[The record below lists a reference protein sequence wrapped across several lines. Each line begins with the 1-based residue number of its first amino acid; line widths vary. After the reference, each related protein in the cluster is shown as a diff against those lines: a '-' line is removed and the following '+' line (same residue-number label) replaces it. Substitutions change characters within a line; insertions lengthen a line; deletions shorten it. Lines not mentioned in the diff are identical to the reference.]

1 MRTGIFALAALLVSG
16 VMAGEGEWRKVEPH
30 TMKAL
35 RELRARQSGGS
46 SFRPGTTQGRGKNCV
61 DAFGAG
67 YELCA
72 NSKVC
77 YNPTEGDLCC
87 SEGYPC
93 PRGSF
98 CLTKG
103 YCCPNGLDPKECAKQ
118 HNVELPPNYGNGNGN
133 TKPSGAPYPTGST
146 PPTGGSHSTGA
157 PKPTGTLPTR
167 TGTVPTGTSPGPTA
181 TSPPIYTGAATHNAV
196 QGAAAAIV
204 ALGLV
209 QNLL

>member
-1 MRTGIFALAALLVSG
+1 MRTGFFALAALLVSG
-16 VMAGEGEWRKVEPH
+16 VMAGEGEWRKVDPH

-35 RELRARQSGGS
+35 RDLRARQNQDS
-46 SFRPGTTQGRGKNCV
+46 SFIPGTTQGHGSNCA

-72 NSKVC
+72 DSKVC

-93 PRGSF
+93 PKGSF

-118 HNVELPPNYGNGNGN
+118 HNVELPPTYGNSSP
-133 TKPSGAPYPTGST
+133 TGAPF
-146 PPTGGSHSTGA
+146 PTGGSSPTGSSPSTGA
-157 PKPTGTLPTR
+157 PQPTGTLPTG
-167 TGTVPTGTSPGPTA
+167 TGAPTGTSIPPTA
-181 TSPPIYTGAATHNAV
+181 TSPPIYTGAASHNAI

-204 ALGLV
+204 AFGLV

>member
-16 VMAGEGEWRKVEPH
+16 VMADDGEWRKVEPH

-46 SFRPGTTQGRGKNCV
+46 SFIPGTTQGHGKNCV

-72 NSKVC
+72 DSKVC

-93 PRGSF
+93 PNGSF

-118 HNVELPPNYGNGNGN
+118 HNVELPPTYGNGN

-167 TGTVPTGTSPGPTA
+167 TGTLPTGTHTGPTA
-181 TSPPIYTGAATHNAV
+181 TSPPIYTGAATHNTV

-209 QNLL
+209 QNFL

>member
-35 RELRARQSGGS
+35 RELRARQNGGS
-46 SFRPGTTQGRGKNCV
+46 SFIPGTTQGRGKNCV

-67 YELCA
+67 FELCA
-72 NSKVC
+72 DSKVC

-118 HNVELPPNYGNGNGN
+118 HNIELPPTFSNGNG
-133 TKPSGAPYPTGST
+133 KPSGAPYPTGST
-146 PPTGGSHSTGA
+146 PPTGA
-157 PKPTGTLPTR
+157 PKPTGTGTTPTA
-167 TGTVPTGTSPGPTA
+167 TGKTPTGTGKSPTA
-181 TSPPIYTGAATHNAV
+181 TSPPIYTGAANHNAV

>member
-87 SEGYPC
+87 SEGCMSMKSSY
-93 PRGSF
+93 SI
-98 CLTKG
+98 LIS
-103 YCCPNGLDPKECAKQ
+103 
-118 HNVELPPNYGNGNGN
+118 N
-133 TKPSGAPYPTGST
+133 TC
-146 PPTGGSHSTGA
+146 
-157 PKPTGTLPTR
+157 
-167 TGTVPTGTSPGPTA
+167 
-181 TSPPIYTGAATHNAV
+181 
-196 QGAAAAIV
+196 
-204 ALGLV
+204 
-209 QNLL
+209 